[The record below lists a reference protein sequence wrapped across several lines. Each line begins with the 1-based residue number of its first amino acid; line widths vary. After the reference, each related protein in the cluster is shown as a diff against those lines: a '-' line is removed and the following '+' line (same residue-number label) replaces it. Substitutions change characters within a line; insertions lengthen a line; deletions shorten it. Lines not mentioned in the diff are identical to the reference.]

1 MAIKI
6 KFPLKMA
13 DGSQVRTIEELR
25 EHFDLAAILGYYN
38 SGRLSEWLIDRYYEA
53 EAEKIKTLDSS
64 SEEFK
69 KKLCE
74 IFAVPYSES
83 VAADVDLAEI
93 AAKNKRYERLKQF
106 TADDAI
112 LASVDKVAFSQEELA
127 DLLDSGTKLVY
138 LCGEKFSIPYNK
150 GGVKYIGVNN
160 PMVDVDK
167 RYHEKDIVFEGVQGA
182 NIIDD
187 NIKSVFT
194 SDPDYFGDLPNDAV
208 KKAAENGNINA
219 QLELACR
226 YHALEESPSGLNNPE
241 QSEYWYDKVHAQW
254 DKDAKN
260 GNVAT
265 QYKLGLSY
273 MLGYDGYEMDDDK
286 SDYWYKSAFD
296 CYKKLAEKG
305 DAEAQYSLGIL
316 FERGEGVAQDM
327 DKAIYWLELSA
338 KQGDIGAMQELAGIY
353 EDDEC
358 VVYDKDKSEYWLKEF
373 ERAEFI
379 RCKKAAEQGNASE
392 QSILGDYYAN
402 GKGIGFYPDKA
413 DFWYKLAL
421 TGFKKAAEQ
430 GDARAQMRVARC
442 YHDGKGLQADKQT
455 AFMWYK
461 KAADQENNQAM
472 KIVGD
477 CYATGD
483 GVEQNHEE
491 CLYWYRK
498 AAEQGNREAASQLP
512 FKKAK
517 VVDKKMASER
527 KDRAGN
533 TNSKFQLTIQN
544 IIEFQGSGIVVEG
557 VIEKGSVRTTDEVMI
572 TKKNGAVLQS
582 VVIGIEMFRKIFDYA
597 EEGDEVGLL
606 LRGISP
612 KDISKDDVVS
622 KN

>member
-25 EHFDLAAILGYYN
+25 EHFDLAAILGYYD

-64 SEEFK
+64 SKEFK
-69 KKLCE
+69 KNLCE

-112 LASVDKVAFSQEELA
+112 LNEVDKVAFSQEELA
-127 DLLDSGTKLVY
+127 DLLDEGVELVY
-138 LCGEKFSIPYNK
+138 LCGEKFDIPCSK

-167 RYHEKDIVFEGVQGA
+167 RYDEKDIIFEGVQGA
-182 NIIDD
+182 NIIDV
-187 NIKSVFT
+187 NIKSVFI

-226 YHALEESPSGLNNPE
+226 YHALEESPSGLSNPE

-260 GNVAT
+260 GDVAI
-265 QYKLGLSY
+265 QHKLGLSY
-273 MLGYDGYEMDDDK
+273 MFGCDGFEMDDDK
-286 SDYWYKSAFD
+286 SDYWCKSAFD
-296 CYKKLAEKG
+296 SYKKLAEKG
-305 DAEAQYSLGIL
+305 DAEAQCSLGVL
-316 FERGEGVAQDM
+316 FECGEGVAKDM

-358 VVYDKDKSEYWLKEF
+358 GVYDKDKSEYWLKEF

-402 GKGIGFYPDKA
+402 GKGIGVYPEKA
-413 DFWYKLAL
+413 DFWYKQAFS
-421 TGFKKAAEQ
+421 GFKKAAEQ
-430 GDARAQMRVARC
+430 GDDRAQIEVARC
-442 YHDGKGLQADKQT
+442 YYVGEGVQIDKCT
-455 AFMWYK
+455 AFMWYI
-461 KAADQENNQAM
+461 KAAEQGNNKAM

-477 CYATGD
+477 CYKNGD
-483 GVEQNHEE
+483 GVAQDEAE
-491 CLYWYRK
+491 YMRWYNK
-498 AAEQGNREAASQLP
+498 AAQQGNQQAELVLSTINLNKAMDELTKTFSELSESFKDKSELESLREQAR
-512 FKKAK
+512 
-517 VVDKKMASER
+517 EI
-527 KDRAGN
+527 N
-533 TNSKFQLTIQN
+533 
-544 IIEFQGSGIVVEG
+544 
-557 VIEKGSVRTTDEVMI
+557 EKWW
-572 TKKNGAVLQS
+572 N
-582 VVIGIEMFRKIFDYA
+582 
-597 EEGDEVGLL
+597 
-606 LRGISP
+606 
-612 KDISKDDVVS
+612 
-622 KN
+622 